1 MWQKMENL
9 SMYQYFCHFDNNLFS
24 SYYFELGRTSLMF
37 AAEFGHPEIV
47 NKLLENAADIDTT
60 DENGKLQN

>member
-1 MWQKMENL
+1 
-9 SMYQYFCHFDNNLFS
+9 
-24 SYYFELGRTSLMF
+24 MF

-60 DENGKLQN
+60 DENGKLQNWWKNYIITILKRNKSSLKLA